1 MDEAIDMNKVLF
13 ISPHLD
19 DAILSAGRLMADR
32 TDNVVATIFAGNP
45 EDAENVHTPYDKNC
59 GFGDAASAMAHR
71 RYEND
76 LATAMLFAEP
86 VNLQFVDE
94 QYNEPS
100 PTEHITEAIEA
111 LIESGNYDYV
121 LGPLGLGHPDHI
133 QVSDALRA
141 VETDLPIFLWEDLP
155 LRVVEPDLV
164 PKRLEQIGL
173 SYSYKTDLPAG
184 DIARKIRSLSCY
196 ASQIGTGI
204 LDPYLLY
211 VPERF
216 YRYR

>member
-1 MDEAIDMNKVLF
+1 MNKILF
-13 ISPHLD
+13 VSPHLD

-45 EDAENVHTPYDKNC
+45 TDAEEVHTPYDRNC

-76 LATAMLFAEP
+76 LATAMLFATPINFE
-86 VNLQFVDE
+86 FVDE
-94 QYNEPS
+94 QYGEPS
-100 PTEHITEAIEA
+100 DTRAITQVIEHLLDTGE
-111 LIESGNYDYV
+111 YDYV

-133 QVSDALRA
+133 QVSDALRN
-141 VETDLPIFLWEDLP
+141 VETDLPVYLWEDLP
-155 LRVVEPDLV
+155 LRIVEPELV
-164 PKRLEQIGL
+164 PRRLEQVGL
-173 SYSYKTDLPAG
+173 SYAYKTDLPAG

-216 YRYR
+216 YRYK